1 MSLPI
6 GCRVVLMN
14 LPPLLAEVI
23 ATCLAPDPTIALT
36 AITTTTLEGL
46 PHIQP
51 TTDVVILG
59 VSNVHSPP
67 DLCFHLLTHRPT
79 LKLLLLNADTGDSA
93 ALYLV
98 PFHHPLPAATPA
110 DLPALLHRLSE
121 KDTFTL
127 SPGQS
132 KD

>member
-1 MSLPI
+1 
-6 GCRVVLMN
+6 MN
-14 LPPLLAEVI
+14 LSSLVAEVI
-23 ATCLAPDPTIALT
+23 VASLAADPSFHLT
-36 AITTTTLEGL
+36 AIASGTTEGL

-51 TTDVVILG
+51 DTDVVILG

-98 PFHHPLPAATPA
+98 PFHQSLPATTPA
-110 DLPALLHRLSE
+110 DLPALLQHLSE
-121 KDTFTL
+121 KDMFTL
-127 SPGQS
+127 SSGQ
-132 KD
+132 

>member
-23 ATCLAPDPTIALT
+23 SASLAPDPTITLT
-36 AITTTTLEGL
+36 AVTTTTIAGL

-51 TTDVVILG
+51 DTDVVILG
-59 VSNVHSPP
+59 VSDVHSPP

-79 LKLLLLNADTGDSA
+79 LKLLLLNADSGDSA
-93 ALYLV
+93 ALYLI
-98 PFHHPLPAATPA
+98 PFHKPLPATTPA
-110 DLPALLHRLSE
+110 DLPKVLHHLSE

-127 SPGQS
+127 SSGQ
-132 KD
+132 